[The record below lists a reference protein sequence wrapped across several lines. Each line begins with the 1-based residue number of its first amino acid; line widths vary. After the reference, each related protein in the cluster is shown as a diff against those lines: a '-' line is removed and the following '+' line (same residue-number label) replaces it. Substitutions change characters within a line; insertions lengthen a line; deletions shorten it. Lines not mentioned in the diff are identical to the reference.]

1 MDMDHIMTWATDIA
15 KGKQDQGM
23 LCLTQSAGCKA
34 GDSFPMKSEK
44 LFYTSLFKLPIKEN
58 KQQQKHQAFTV

>member
-1 MDMDHIMTWATDIA
+1 
-15 KGKQDQGM
+15 M

-44 LFYTSLFKLPIKEN
+44 LSYTSLFKLPIKEN